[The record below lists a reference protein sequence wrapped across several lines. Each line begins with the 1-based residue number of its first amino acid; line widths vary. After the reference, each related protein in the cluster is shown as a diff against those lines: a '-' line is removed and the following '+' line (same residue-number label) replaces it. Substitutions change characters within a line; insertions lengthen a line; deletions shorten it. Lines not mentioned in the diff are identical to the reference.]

1 MAGARTREAYLVH
14 LSDALRPVSD
24 PIAIQQLA
32 ARVLGEHL
40 GADRVVY
47 GEIDLASQRT
57 LVHRE
62 YRRRPDAPSLVGSY
76 EFARHPTISEVRNAG
91 REFVEHD
98 VERSRRLTA
107 QEKASLLGLE
117 VRAFALAP
125 LMKNGVVSAELVV
138 ASSEPRRWTPTELAL
153 VEETIQRT
161 WDAVERARA
170 EDAVRRAANAN
181 AFRVALSDA
190 LRALADPVA
199 LQTEA
204 ARLLGEYLG
213 ANRVIYAEVEPD
225 GEHVASGPDYARDVP
240 APLARYSVKDFSPA
254 MHAEMAAGNV
264 VVVTDVR
271 TDPRVVEAERPI
283 YARLG
288 VVSMLNVPLMNEGR
302 LAALLSVQQATPR
315 VWSPDEI
322 ALVQDIGER
331 TWVAVQRARADE
343 RRRKAEER
351 YLALFNAIEQGFCT
365 IEVAFDEQDRPVDY
379 RFLEVSPSFERQ
391 TGIRNAAGRW
401 MREIAPDQDE
411 HWFELYGRVARTG
424 EPMRFESYSTPL
436 KRWWSVY
443 AFRIQDPQLRR
454 IAVLFH
460 DISDRKR
467 AEEALERAH
476 AELERRVEER
486 TRELEVSRQ
495 QLEVELAERR
505 TAESRIRTILEQLIT
520 AQENERRRIA
530 RDLHDNLGQ
539 RMTVLHLKLDA
550 LRRKAGEAL
559 EHDIVD
565 LQLYAQQIDRDLR
578 FFTWE
583 LRPAGL
589 YQLGLVPALEDYV
602 RQWSVNYGIQAEF
615 DALGLGSER
624 LPFDIEIN
632 LFRIAQEALHNVFK
646 HAQATKVEVL
656 LQRLETRVILI
667 IEDNGVGIDS
677 TKSHGE
683 TRHGFGLTSMRERAE
698 LMRGTCRFESVP
710 GSGTTVIVSV
720 ALD

>member
-1 MAGARTREAYLVH
+1 MPGARSREVYLVR

-24 PIAIQQLA
+24 PIEIQLLA
-32 ARVLGEHL
+32 ARTLGEYL
-40 GADRVVY
+40 AADRVVY
-47 GEIDLASQRT
+47 GEIDFPGERV

-62 YRRRPDAPSLVGSY
+62 FQRRPDAPPLVGSHD
-76 EFARHPTISEVRNAG
+76 FASYPAIAEAWRAG
-91 REFVEHD
+91 RDFVEPD
-98 VERSRRLTA
+98 VERSRRLSD
-107 QEKASLLGLE
+107 QDKASLLALE
-117 VRAFALAP
+117 IRAFVVAP
-125 LMKNGVVSAELVV
+125 LMKNGVMSAELVV
-138 ASSEPRRWTPTELAL
+138 TSAKPRRWTSTELAL
-153 VEETIQRT
+153 IEETIQRT

-170 EDAVRRAANAN
+170 EDALRRAAQAN

-190 LRALADPVA
+190 LRALCDPVA

-204 ARLLGEYLG
+204 ARLLGEYLQ
-213 ANRVIYAEVEPD
+213 ANRVLYAEVEPD
-225 GEHVASGPDYARDVP
+225 GEHVSSGPDYTKDVP
-240 APLARYSVKDFSPA
+240 AALDRYSVKEFSPA
-254 MHAEMAAGNV
+254 MHAEMKAGSV

-271 TDPRVVEAERPI
+271 TDPRVIDAERPI
-283 YARLG
+283 YEQLG
-288 VVSMLNVPLMNEGR
+288 VMSMLNVPLMNEGR
-302 LAALLSVQQATPR
+302 LAAVLSVQQSTPR

-322 ALVQDIGER
+322 TLVQDIAER
-331 TWVAVQRARADE
+331 TWAAVQRARADE
-343 RRRKAEER
+343 ERRKAEER

-365 IEVAFDEQDRPVDY
+365 IEVAFDEHDRPVDY

-391 TGIRNAAGRW
+391 TGMRNAEGRW

-411 HWFELYGRVARTG
+411 HWFELYGRVALTG
-424 EPMRFESYSTPL
+424 EPMRFESYSTPFA
-436 KRWWSVY
+436 RWWSVY
-443 AFRIQDPQLRR
+443 AFRIQDPRLRR

-467 AEEALERAH
+467 AEAALERAH

-486 TRELEVSRQ
+486 TRELEISRR

-505 TAESRIRTILEQLIT
+505 AAESRIRTILEQLIT

-550 LRRKAGEAL
+550 LRRKAGEAF

-565 LQLYAQQIDRDLR
+565 LQMYAQQIDRDLR

-602 RQWSVNYGIQAEF
+602 RQWSINYGIHAEF
-615 DALGLGSER
+615 DALGLESER
-624 LPFDIEIN
+624 LPFDIEVN

-646 HAQATKVEVL
+646 HAQATQVEVL
-656 LQRLETRVILI
+656 LQRIETRVILI
-667 IEDNGVGIDS
+667 IEDNGVGIDP

-683 TRHGFGLTSMRERAE
+683 PRHGFGLTSMRERAE
-698 LMRGTCRFESVP
+698 LMRGTCRIESVP
-710 GSGTTVIVSV
+710 GSGTTVIVSA